1 MENIK
6 QNMINK
12 IINNETKK
20 INNNFNQCY
29 DFLIDFIKL
38 LTNEITDT
46 YENNIHKSIYFIDND
61 IYKNNLINS
70 YINDNLTIIKQHFY
84 TTNLRQV
91 LKSKKLPN
99 QLLKHMLKSLNIEF
113 KQTIKAVK
121 KPDGKLTTKSVMIVE
136 L

>member
-70 YINDNLTIIKQHFY
+70 YINDNLTIIKEHFY
-84 TTNLRQV
+84 KYHYQ
-91 LKSKKLPN
+91 
-99 QLLKHMLKSLNIEF
+99 
-113 KQTIKAVK
+113 
-121 KPDGKLTTKSVMIVE
+121 
-136 L
+136 